1 MDAASKR
8 IVDFVLKRV
17 GEQLGDQLREIKAL
31 RSDLEHAKRQI
42 GLLELQERGNR
53 NRRSHRR
60 MLRGSPN
67 E

>member
-8 IVDFVLKRV
+8 IVDLVLKLV

-42 GLLELQERGNR
+42 EYLKLEERG
-53 NRRSHRR
+53 RRSRRDHRR
-60 MLRGSPN
+60 AMYERT
-67 E
+67 